1 MAYRFRTE
9 LWLHQGDAGWHF
21 VTLPHDHSDE
31 IDALTLSTRRGFGSV
46 RVAATIGGTT
56 WRTSIFPDTKA
67 AAYVLPVKQQV
78 RAREGLT
85 AGDRIDVAL
94 ELIDLD

>member
-1 MAYRFRTE
+1 VGYRFRTE
-9 LWLHQGDAGWHF
+9 LWLHQGDTGWHF

-46 RVAATIGGTT
+46 RVSATIGATS

-67 AAYVLPVKQQV
+67 ASYVLPVKQQV
-78 RAREGLT
+78 RSREGLT
-85 AGDRIDVAL
+85 AGDHVEVQL
-94 ELIDLD
+94 ELVDE

>member
-9 LWLHQGDAGWHF
+9 LWLHQGDTGWHF
-21 VTLPHDHSDE
+21 VTLTHDHSDE

-46 RVAATIGGTT
+46 RVAATIGDTT

-67 AAYVLPVKQQV
+67 GAYVLPVKQQV
-78 RAREGLT
+78 RAREQVA
-85 AGDRIDVAL
+85 AGDMVDVRI
-94 ELIDLD
+94 ELVDAP

>member
-31 IDALTLSTRRGFGSV
+31 IEALTFSTRRGFGSV
-46 RVAATIGGTT
+46 RVSATIGGTT
-56 WRTSIFPDTKA
+56 WRTSIFPDSKA
-67 AAYVLPVKQQV
+67 AAYVLPVKQLV
-78 RAREGLT
+78 RANERLT
-85 AGDRIDVAL
+85 AGDQVDVQLDLIDVG
-94 ELIDLD
+94 